1 MFELPWVWVNRVLL
15 KKQLQLAQDT
25 IFVCSSCNVLVFA
38 LISRLLHV
46 KFSLLWLAG
55 VIPWFWFYDT
65 QLKRGLIT
73 LSYNDMLMLLSVVGN
88 RKSIN
93 STQDPSSQHGGASS
107 AVTNADWSHCILQEA
122 GLVGCTGN
130 LCFLDTLV
138 QRESRRLS
146 VSWISEICEVHW
158 ICILL

>member
-15 KKQLQLAQDT
+15 KKQLQLTEDT

-46 KFSLLWLAG
+46 KFSLLAG

-73 LSYNDMLMLLSVVGN
+73 LAYNDMLMLLSAVGN
-88 RKSIN
+88 RKSVN

-107 AVTNADWSHCILQEA
+107 AVTNAD
-122 GLVGCTGN
+122 
-130 LCFLDTLV
+130 
-138 QRESRRLS
+138 
-146 VSWISEICEVHW
+146 
-158 ICILL
+158 